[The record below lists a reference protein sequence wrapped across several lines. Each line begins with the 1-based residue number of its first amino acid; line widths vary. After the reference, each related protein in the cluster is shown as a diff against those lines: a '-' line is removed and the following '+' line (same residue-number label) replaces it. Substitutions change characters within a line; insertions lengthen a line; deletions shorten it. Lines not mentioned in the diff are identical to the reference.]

1 MKTSKATTTP
11 IVEVDLFQSELKKSE
26 GLPIGLVDIHP
37 DELVVDMGAGVGGF
51 HQAWKDRFT
60 KWMAVEPSKANVE
73 EYRKNT
79 GRVVEIQNWVSFDEF
94 FGTGLK
100 SEVGLLK
107 IDCGEE
113 EFKFLYK
120 KDLSHIKWI
129 VGEFKSVLFQT
140 DDRGVELLDWI
151 SETHEEVYS
160 KGDGVNSHYVKL
172 FKRK

>member
-1 MKTSKATTTP
+1 MKTSKVTTKA
-11 IVEVDLFQSELKKSE
+11 EVDLIESMVKKAGE
-26 GLPIGLVDIHP
+26 LPIGLVDIHP
-37 DELVVDMGAGVGGF
+37 DELVVDMGAGIGGF
-51 HQAWKDRFT
+51 YQAWKDRFT
-60 KWMAVEPSKANVE
+60 KWIAVEPSKEIVE

-79 GRVVEIQNWVSFDEF
+79 GRVVEVQNEVSFDEF
-94 FGTGLK
+94 FGTELK

-107 IDCGEE
+107 IDCGEK

-129 VGEFKSVLFQT
+129 VGEFKSELFQT